1 MARLVIHFLGPPI
14 VNWDGQPVHFATRRA
29 LALFAYLI
37 LTPGMQ
43 PRDQLAALFWER
55 DQTASRTA
63 LRNTLVYIRQAF
75 GRAAPIQA
83 SRDAI
88 GLDPALSYESDFA
101 QLRDAAPTQHTHW
114 RLYRGELLAGL
125 TLDHAPAFE
134 EWLTLQREH
143 WQQRWVAMLDRIT
156 RQYLDSGAVAEA
168 GEAAQAWLAHDPLSE
183 VAAARLMRAQLA
195 LGERAAAQ
203 HVFATLRQRLATE
216 LRAEPSAELRALEL
230 HARQPVAA
238 TAPVHVDLGLLNI
251 PFVGRA
257 TELAQLAA
265 VYHTA
270 ASGQAQVVAIS
281 GESGIGKSRLLTE
294 FCRWAAI
301 DRADILEGRAFEV
314 SESFAYH
321 PIATALRARLER
333 ERAPDDLLD
342 DVWLSELA
350 RLLPEL
356 RERYPDLAPP
366 GSQDLAAHSRL
377 YEAITRLLLALAE
390 RAPLVLVIDDL
401 HWADAA
407 SYDVLQYI
415 AQRTAES
422 AARMLIVVAVRSEAV
437 AYTPTLRNWL
447 LQLERS
453 LPLTNLQLD
462 LLTEASIQQLIER
475 LAGEPNGVVPLARW
489 LHAETGGQP
498 FYLTETLVSLYDQ
511 GVLIG
516 HATNPALLDLSTA
529 TFFVQTHRRAPL
541 PPSIHTVI
549 AARLVKL
556 GPGAFA
562 LMAATAVL
570 GRSASFD
577 DICELAGVDQLQAL
591 SDHDQLVGLQIWSLS
606 SDHRLN
612 FRHDQIRAV
621 AYAELSETR
630 RRILHRRAV
639 ERLADRLSPT
649 ERAFHARRAG
659 MHTVAL
665 RAGIAAGDSALALFA
680 VRDAVTQYEEARRDL
695 AHATAPTNAER
706 MRLYERLGRG
716 YELLHQFDQA
726 AAVYHELLVA
736 TQNAVDDE
744 AAALALQRLAML
756 AMWQF
761 DVPAAQALLEQA
773 LLLAERGADQLRL
786 AECYWAR
793 AQLAVYSW
801 QSLLALADGARALEL
816 AQALGNRDLAAH
828 VFLTL
833 AHANANLGRWEMVD
847 SSANTAY
854 QALVDLGELALQ
866 TESLALR
873 AAAQTGM
880 GDAAAGARLAAEAIT
895 LGRRIESPWAMIF
908 ASSQLIA
915 AQLDLGE
922 IAAAQELSRECAHLA
937 ASLQIPPV
945 QLLALVSEIKVAALV
960 GADEQISAL
969 IDRLDSLVAHTIP
982 TRFGYELVSMLR
994 CVDAA
999 RRDRWEDASS
1009 YARAAF
1015 DQRELEAL
1023 GPDLPRWWLIAALVR
1038 GGAREQAER
1047 EVARIAG
1054 LAGDNPRHQLLLL
1067 RCDAAFAAETG
1078 AADRAADLLTEAA
1091 QLAARLGLPIEQI
1104 GIAQALAAA
1113 HRMAGTDNQAAAAQA
1128 RAAALS
1134 SQIVERIADP
1144 TLRRGVAQAMHSWQ

>member
-1 MARLVIHFLGPPI
+1 MARLVIRFLGPPM
-14 VNWDGQPVHFATRRA
+14 VNLDGQPVHFATRRA

-55 DQTASRTA
+55 EQTASRTA

-83 SRDAI
+83 DRDAI

-125 TLDHAPAFE
+125 TLADAPAFE

-143 WQQRWVAMLDRIT
+143 WQQRWVAMLDRVT
-156 RQYLDSGAVAEA
+156 RQHLDVGAVAAA

-195 LGERAAAQ
+195 AGERAAAQ

-216 LRAEPSAELRALEL
+216 LRAEPAAELRALAL
-230 HARQPVAA
+230 QARQPDAA
-238 TAPVHVDLGLLNI
+238 TAPVQVDLGRLSI
-251 PFVGRA
+251 PFVGRT
-257 TELAQLAA
+257 TELAQLATA
-265 VYHTA
+265 YHTA
-270 ASGQAQVVAIS
+270 AGGRAQAVAIM
-281 GESGIGKSRLLTE
+281 GESGIGKSRLLAE
-294 FCRWAAI
+294 FYRWAAS
-301 DRADILEGRAFEV
+301 DGADILEGRAFEV
-314 SESFAYH
+314 SERFAYQ
-321 PIATALRARLER
+321 PIVTALRSRLER

-366 GSQDLAAHSRL
+366 GSQDLAAPSRL
-377 YEAITRLLLALAE
+377 YEAITRLLLAWAE
-390 RAPLVLVIDDL
+390 RAPLIFVIDDL

-407 SYDVLQYI
+407 SYDVLHYI
-415 AQRTAES
+415 ARRTAES
-422 AARMLIVVAVRSEAV
+422 AARMLIVVAFRSEAV
-437 AYTPTLRNWL
+437 ASTPTLRNWL

-453 LPLTNLQLD
+453 LPLTNLQPD
-462 LLTEASIQQLIER
+462 LLSEASIQQLIER

-516 HATNPALLDLSTA
+516 HARNPALLDLGTA

-541 PPSIHTVI
+541 PPSIHMVI
-549 AARLVKL
+549 AARLAKL

-577 DICELAGVDQLQAL
+577 EICELAGVDQLSAL

-621 AYAELSETR
+621 AYAELGETR
-630 RRILHRRAV
+630 RRVLHRRAA
-639 ERLADRLSPT
+639 ERLADRLAPA
-649 ERAFHARRAG
+649 ECAFHARRAG
-659 MHTVAL
+659 LQTIAF
-665 RAGIAAGDSALALFA
+665 RAGVAAGAAALALFA

-695 AHATAPTNAER
+695 ADGAAPTNLER
-706 MRLYERLGRG
+706 MQLYERLGRCH
-716 YELLHQFDQA
+716 ELLQQFDHA
-726 AAVYHELLVA
+726 AAIYHELLGIA
-736 TQNAVDDE
+736 QSAADHH

-761 DVPAAQALLEQA
+761 DVTAAQSLLEQA
-773 LLLAERGADQLRL
+773 VEYAERCADPLRR

-793 AQLAVYSW
+793 AQLAVYCW
-801 QSLLALADGARALEL
+801 ESLQALADGTRALEL

-828 VFLTL
+828 VFLAL
-833 AHANANLGRWEMVD
+833 AHATANLGRWEVTD
-847 SSANTAY
+847 HYGHNAY
-854 QALVDLGELALQ
+854 EAFVGLNDLALQ
-866 TESLALR
+866 AESLVLR
-873 AAAQTGM
+873 AAAQTGL
-880 GDAAAGARLAAEAIT
+880 GQAAIGVQLAAEALA
-895 LGRRIESPWAMIF
+895 LGRRIGSPWAVIF
-908 ASSQLIA
+908 AGSQLVA

-922 IAAAQELSRECAHLA
+922 IAAAQELSRECADLA
-937 ASLQIPPV
+937 ASLRIPPV
-945 QLLALVSEIKVAALV
+945 QLLALVSEIKVAVTV
-960 GADEQISAL
+960 GDDEQVSAL
-969 IDRLDSLVAHTIP
+969 IGQLDALVAHAIP
-982 TRFGYELVSMLR
+982 TRFGHELVSVLH

-999 RRDRWEDASS
+999 RHNRWEEASD
-1009 YARAAF
+1009 YARTAF
-1015 DQRELEAL
+1015 DQRELAAL
-1023 GPDLPRWWLIAALVR
+1023 GPDLPRWWLITALVR
-1038 GGAREQAER
+1038 GGARDQAER
-1047 EVARIAG
+1047 EVARIAS
-1054 LAGDNPRHQLLLL
+1054 LAGDNPRHLLLLL
-1067 RCDAAFAAETG
+1067 RCHAALAAETG
-1078 AADRAADLLTEAA
+1078 AADEAAHLLTEAE
-1091 QLAARLGLPIEQI
+1091 QLAARLRLPVEQI
-1104 GIAQALAAA
+1104 GIAHALAAA
-1113 HRMAGTDNQAAAAQA
+1113 HRMAGTDDKAAAAQA
-1128 RAAALS
+1128 RATALS

-1144 TLRRGVAQAMHSWQ
+1144 TLRRVVTQALHSWQ